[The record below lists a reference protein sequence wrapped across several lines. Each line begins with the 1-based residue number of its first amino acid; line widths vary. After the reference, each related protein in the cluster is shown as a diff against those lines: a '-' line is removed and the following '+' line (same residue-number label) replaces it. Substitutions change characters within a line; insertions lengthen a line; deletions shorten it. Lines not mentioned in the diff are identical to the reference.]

1 LFSQKQIFTKLH
13 KIVVCVLK
21 TISLIIL
28 FLALIWVKSYAQNL
42 MLPNGSKIERFINFK
57 SNITS
62 PHTVDV
68 WLPEDYSSQK
78 KYAVVYMQD
87 GQMLFDSSNTWN
99 KQEWKVDET
108 LSKLLTE
115 NKIIDCIVVGIHNRE
130 EYRYADYFPE
140 DILQKLS
147 DEQQNE
153 ILNKQLKNSS
163 SANNYLR
170 FIVEE
175 LKPFIDTKYS
185 TYTNKEHTLIMGS
198 SMGGI
203 ISLYGVCKYPDVFGK
218 AGCISTHWPV
228 LSAKVFNLS
237 NTLNVAEEFSKY
249 LSEKID
255 VSNHSI
261 FYFDHGDETLD
272 SLYEPYQQKVD
283 SLFTQKGFTEIN
295 FVSKK
300 FPGEDHSEKSW
311 SKRLY
316 IPFEFLLRKE
326 K

>member
-1 LFSQKQIFTKLH
+1 MNLYLKKISLFVFFVSPLFLFSQQIF
-13 KIVVCVLK
+13 
-21 TISLIIL
+21 
-28 FLALIWVKSYAQNL
+28 
-42 MLPNGSKIERFINFK
+42 LPNGSKIERFINFK

-62 PHTVDV
+62 PRTVDV

-108 LSKLLTE
+108 LSKLKTE
-115 NKIIDCIVVGIHNRE
+115 NKIIDCIVVGIYNRD

-147 DEQQNE
+147 DEQRNE
-153 ILNKQLKNSS
+153 ILGKQLKNSP

-185 TYTNKEHTLIMGS
+185 TYTNKEHTVIMGS

-203 ISLYGVCKYPDVFGK
+203 ISLYAVCKYPDVFGK
-218 AGCISTHWPV
+218 AGCISSHWPV
-228 LSAKVFNLS
+228 LSASLYDFRENK
-237 NTLNVAEEFSKY
+237 NVAESFKNFVQQ
-249 LSEKID
+249 KIN
-255 VSNHSI
+255 VSNKSV
-261 FYFDHGDETLD
+261 FYFDHGTETLD
-272 SLYEPYQQKVD
+272 SNYLPYQQQIDK
-283 SLFTQKGFTEIN
+283 LFVEKGFKEKN

-316 IPFEFLLRKE
+316 IPFGFLLRKE

>member
-1 LFSQKQIFTKLH
+1 
-13 KIVVCVLK
+13 
-21 TISLIIL
+21 
-28 FLALIWVKSYAQNL
+28 
-42 MLPNGSKIERFINFK
+42 
-57 SNITS
+57 
-62 PHTVDV
+62 
-68 WLPEDYSSQK
+68 
-78 KYAVVYMQD
+78 
-87 GQMLFDSSNTWN
+87 
-99 KQEWKVDET
+99 
-108 LSKLLTE
+108 
-115 NKIIDCIVVGIHNRE
+115 VGIHNRE

-147 DEQQNE
+147 EEQQNE
-153 ILNKQLKNSS
+153 ILNKQLKNSP
-163 SANNYLR
+163 SANTYLR
-170 FIVEE
+170 FIAEE

-203 ISLYGVCKYPDVFGK
+203 ISLYAMCKYPDVFGK

-237 NTLNVAEEFSKY
+237 KTMNIAEEFRKY
-249 LSEKID
+249 ISEKID
-255 VSNHSI
+255 VSNHSV
-261 FYFDHGDETLD
+261 FYFDHGDKTLD
-272 SLYEPYQQKVD
+272 SLYAPYQQKVD
-283 SLFTQKGFTEIN
+283 SLFKQKGFTKIN

-300 FPGEDHSEKSW
+300 FPGDDHSEKSW

>member
-1 LFSQKQIFTKLH
+1 MKLYLKKISLFVFFLSPHFLFSQQ
-13 KIVVCVLK
+13 
-21 TISLIIL
+21 LIL
-28 FLALIWVKSYAQNL
+28 ENT
-42 MLPNGSKIERFINFK
+42 GKIERILDFK
-57 SNITS
+57 SKFS
-62 PHTVDV
+62 APHTIDV

-140 DILQKLS
+140 DVLSMLNEKQK
-147 DEQQNE
+147 EE
-153 ILNKQLKNSS
+153 IVSRQLKNAP
-163 SANNYLR
+163 SANGYLK

-185 TYTNKEHTLIMGS
+185 TYTNKEHTVIMGS

-203 ISLYGVCKYPDVFGK
+203 ISLYAVCKYPDVFGK
-218 AGCISTHWPV
+218 AGCISSHWPV
-228 LSAKVFNLS
+228 LSASLYDFRENK
-237 NTLNVAEEFSKY
+237 NVAESFKNFVQQ
-249 LSEKID
+249 KIN
-255 VSNHSI
+255 VSNKSV
-261 FYFDHGDETLD
+261 FYFDHGTETLD
-272 SLYEPYQQKVD
+272 SNYLPYQQQIDK
-283 SLFTQKGFTEIN
+283 LFVEKGFKEKN

-300 FPGEDHSEKSW
+300 FLGDDHSEKSW

>member
-1 LFSQKQIFTKLH
+1 MSK
-13 KIVVCVLK
+13 
-21 TISLIIL
+21 SLI
-28 FLALIWVKSYAQNL
+28 FLVFVFLSFKSDAQKN
-42 MLPNGSKIERFINFK
+42 MLPNGSKIERILDFK
-57 SNITS
+57 SKFTS
-62 PHTVDV
+62 PHTIDV

-108 LSKLLTE
+108 LGKLKTE
-115 NKIIDCIVVGIHNRE
+115 NKIIDCIVVGIYNRE

-147 DEQQNE
+147 DEQRNE
-153 ILNKQLKNSS
+153 ILDKQLKNSP
-163 SANNYLR
+163 SANNYLK

-175 LKPFIDTKYS
+175 LKPFIDNKYS
-185 TYTNKEHTLIMGS
+185 TLSTKENTLIMGS
-198 SMGGI
+198 SMGAV
-203 ISLYGVCKYPDVFGK
+203 ISLYTVCKYPNVFGK
-218 AGCISTHWPV
+218 AACLSTHWPV

-237 NTLNVAEEFSKY
+237 ITINVAEEFRKY
-249 LSEKID
+249 ISEKID
-255 VSNHSI
+255 VSNHSV
-261 FYFDHGDETLD
+261 FYFDHGDKTLD

-283 SLFTQKGFTEIN
+283 SLFKQKGFTEIN

-316 IPFEFLLRKE
+316 IPFEFLLKH
-326 K
+326 

>member
-1 LFSQKQIFTKLH
+1 MNLYLKKISLFVFFVSPLFLFSQQIF
-13 KIVVCVLK
+13 
-21 TISLIIL
+21 
-28 FLALIWVKSYAQNL
+28 
-42 MLPNGSKIERFINFK
+42 LPNGSKIERFINFK

-68 WLPEDYSSQK
+68 WFPEDYSSQK

-108 LSKLLTE
+108 LSKLKTE
-115 NKIIDCIVVGIHNRE
+115 NKIIDCIVVGIYNRE

-147 DEQQNE
+147 DEQRNE
-153 ILNKQLKNSS
+153 IFNKQLKNSP

-175 LKPFIDTKYS
+175 LKPFIDNQYS
-185 TYTNKEHTLIMGS
+185 TLSSKENTFIMGS
-198 SMGGI
+198 SMGAVL
-203 ISLYGVCKYPDVFGK
+203 SLYAVCKYPEVFGK

-237 NTLNVAEEFSKY
+237 KTINVAEEFRKY

-255 VSNHSI
+255 VSNNSI
-261 FYFDHGDETLD
+261 FYFDHGDKTLD
-272 SLYEPYQQKVD
+272 SLYESYQQKVD
-283 SLFTQKGFTEIN
+283 SLFKQKGFTEIN

-300 FPGEDHSEKSW
+300 FLGEDHSEKSW

-316 IPFEFLLRKE
+316 IPFGFLLRKE

>member
-1 LFSQKQIFTKLH
+1 MNLYLKKISLFVFFVSPLFLFSQQIF
-13 KIVVCVLK
+13 
-21 TISLIIL
+21 
-28 FLALIWVKSYAQNL
+28 
-42 MLPNGSKIERFINFK
+42 LPNGSKIERFINFK

-62 PHTVDV
+62 PRTVDV

-108 LSKLLTE
+108 LSKLKTE
-115 NKIIDCIVVGIHNRE
+115 NKIIDCIVVGIYNRD

-147 DEQQNE
+147 DEQRNE
-153 ILNKQLKNSS
+153 ILGKQLKNSP

-175 LKPFIDTKYS
+175 LKPFIDSKYS
-185 TYTNKEHTLIMGS
+185 TYTNKEHTVIMGS

-203 ISLYGVCKYPDVFGK
+203 ISLYAVCKYPEVFGK
-218 AGCISTHWPV
+218 AACISAHWPV

-237 NTLNVAEEFSKY
+237 NTINVVEEFRKY
-249 LSEKID
+249 ISEKID
-255 VSNHSI
+255 VSKHSV
-261 FYFDHGDETLD
+261 FYFDRGDKTLD

-283 SLFTQKGFTEIN
+283 SMFKQKGFTEIN

-316 IPFEFLLRKE
+316 IPYEFLLMKE